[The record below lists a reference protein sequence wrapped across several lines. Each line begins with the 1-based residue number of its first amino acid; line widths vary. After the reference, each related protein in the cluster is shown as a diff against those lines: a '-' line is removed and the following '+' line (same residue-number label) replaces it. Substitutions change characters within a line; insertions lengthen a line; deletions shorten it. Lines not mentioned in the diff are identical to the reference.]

1 MGVVMNKATSKIQ
14 KITFLLALVVSAV
27 NTVNIYAASLDQFQD
42 ITRIEKKSTEKM
54 LAYEKEARSYAES
67 KYEVS
72 KYAVSKK
79 IKQYKNEAKK
89 IAKDSEVMAE
99 GHKKEVSGIKIKS
112 LKAAN
117 DYVRQ
122 NKDIFGIEQNS
133 CGEGGMEEEV
143 RSKGKRLVFLTLA
156 MNKKN
161 LEQIIREARVY
172 GFIPVIRGFKDGSY
186 IATAKYLSDIIEKT
200 GYGVEVDP
208 ESFKEFDVKLVP
220 TFVVAAPKCTEG
232 NCKGVKYNKVTGNI
246 SFDHV
251 LRLFATRGDILE
263 DDKK

>member
-1 MGVVMNKATSKIQ
+1 MGVVMSKATSKIQ
-14 KITFLLALVVSAV
+14 KITFLLVLVVSAV

-42 ITRIEKKSTEKM
+42 ITRIEKKSNEKM
-54 LAYEKEARSYAES
+54 FAYEKEARSYAES
-67 KYEVS
+67 KYE
-72 KYAVSKK
+72 VSKK

-99 GHKKEVSGIKIKS
+99 GHKKEVSGIKVKS

-220 TFVVAAPKCTEG
+220 TFVVAVPKCTEG
-232 NCKGVKYNKVTGNI
+232 NCKEVKYNKVTGNI
-246 SFDHV
+246 SFNHV

-263 DDKK
+263 DDKT

>member
-1 MGVVMNKATSKIQ
+1 MNKATSKIQ
-14 KITFLLALVVSAV
+14 KITFLLVLVFSTANVG
-27 NTVNIYAASLDQFQD
+27 NIHAATSKLIKD
-42 ITRIEKKSTEKM
+42 IKAIEKKSNQKM
-54 LAYEKEARSYAES
+54 VAYEKEAISYAES
-67 KYEVS
+67 KH
-72 KYAVSKK
+72 AVSKK
-79 IKQYKNEAKK
+79 IKEYKDEAKK

-99 GHKKEVSGIKIKS
+99 RHKKEVGGIKVKS

-122 NKDIFGIEQNS
+122 NRDVFGIKQNS
-133 CGEGGMEEEV
+133 CGEDGMEEKA

-161 LEQIIREARVY
+161 LEQIIREAKVY